1 MVDDGCS
8 IHRFVQNVG
17 FNEDDSIKLFDGRGL
32 IEAGVTSV
40 GDVFHS
46 RPFLT
51 NEMLRTDIG
60 RCERGLAA
68 F

>member
-8 IHRFVQNVG
+8 IHRFVQHVG
-17 FNEDDSIKLFDGRGL
+17 FNEDDSIELFDGRGL

-46 RPFLT
+46 GSFLT
-51 NEMLRTDIG
+51 NKVFRAEIG